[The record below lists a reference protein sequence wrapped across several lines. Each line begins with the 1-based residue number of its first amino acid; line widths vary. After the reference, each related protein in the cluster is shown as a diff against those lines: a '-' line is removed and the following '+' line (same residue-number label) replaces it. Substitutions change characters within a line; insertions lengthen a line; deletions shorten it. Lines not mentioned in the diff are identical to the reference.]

1 VKILLFG
8 KNGQL
13 GWELRRAMAPLGP
26 LTALD
31 YEDLDLQDFDA
42 VRRTVRDE
50 QPELIV
56 NASAYTDVDR
66 AESEPDKANAINAVV
81 PGILAEE
88 AKTLDAGLVHY
99 STDYV
104 FDGEKGG
111 LYHEDDLTHPLNAY
125 GRSKLGGEQAIC
137 LVDGAYLIFRT
148 AWVYSTRGS
157 SFISKTLS
165 WARRHETLR
174 IVDDQVSNPTWA
186 RMLAETTALLVARAY
201 PRTAGW
207 MAERKGVYHLAGNGY
222 ASRLE
227 WARRILE
234 LDPKRDEQVVKELLP
249 ARSSDFPAPALRPGF
264 SALNCERFTSTFGLQ
279 LPPWQE
285 SLPLAMGSVLT

>member
-1 VKILLFG
+1 
-8 KNGQL
+8 
-13 GWELRRAMAPLGP
+13 MAPLGP
-26 LTALD
+26 VTALD

-42 VRRTVRDE
+42 VRRIVRDG

-66 AESEPDKANAINAVV
+66 AESEPDKAHAINAVV

-88 AKTLDAGLVHY
+88 ARTLDAGLIHY

-111 LYHEDDLTHPLNAY
+111 LYHEDDPAHPLNAY
-125 GRSKLGGEQAIC
+125 GRSKLGGEQAIR

-148 AWVYSTRGS
+148 AWVYSMRGS

-165 WARRHETLR
+165 WARRNEMLR

-186 RMLAETTALLVARAY
+186 RMLAETTALLVAGA
-201 PRTAGW
+201 PRQPAAW
-207 MAERKGVYHLAGNGY
+207 MWERRGVYHLAGDGY

-249 ARSSDFPAPALRPGF
+249 ARSSDFPTPAQRPTF
-264 SALNCERFTSTFGLQ
+264 SALDCERFTSTFGLR
-279 LPPWQE
+279 LPPWQDA
-285 SLPLAMGSVLT
+285 LPLAMGSALT